1 MFYFKFNK
9 YYSNRTQTYFMKDN
23 FIGNKLKEISEEYE
37 SWCRNIALDALCGKY
52 DYIKSEDWW
61 KEKIKQS
68 LTDYH
73 NHIVEKIDGMEKEN
87 IVDSINMNGDITTA
101 DMKIGFNQAISKVV
115 ALLQDTKPKEL

>member
-1 MFYFKFNK
+1 
-9 YYSNRTQTYFMKDN
+9 MKDN

-73 NHIVEKIDGMEKEN
+73 NHIVDSVDKLPTAEALFTKEDFG
-87 IVDSINMNGDITTA
+87 IASL
-101 DMKIGFNQAISKVV
+101 DMGKFVSMKVIREENLRK
-115 ALLQDTKPKEL
+115 LLQDINPKE

>member
-1 MFYFKFNK
+1 
-9 YYSNRTQTYFMKDN
+9 MKDN

-73 NHIVEKIDGMEKEN
+73 NHIVESEHNKILN
-87 IVDSINMNGDITTA
+87 ILNYWKAETDEGSQEIDKLFLHLKNY
-101 DMKIGFNQAISKVV
+101 FQESL
-115 ALLQDTKPKEL
+115 LLQDTNPKE

>member
-1 MFYFKFNK
+1 
-9 YYSNRTQTYFMKDN
+9 MKDN

-73 NHIVEKIDGMEKEN
+73 NHIVESEHNKLLN
-87 IVDSINMNGDITTA
+87 ILNYWKAETDEGSQE
-101 DMKIGFNQAISKVV
+101 IGKLFLHLKNYFQESH
-115 ALLQDTKPKEL
+115 LLQDTNQK